1 MSKIN
6 DEWLSSQGF
15 INHYLD
21 KKNKI
26 VHNITENKKLF
37 FLKQVAR
44 EINTTSITTTEKD
57 F

>member
-26 VHNITENKKLF
+26 VHNIKENKNY
-37 FLKQVAR
+37 FLKQVAC
-44 EINTTSITTTEKD
+44 EINNCYIHNEEK